1 MEPAPVKLSLGLAAF
16 SVVVLPLVV
25 FVYTGLY
32 FIDLSGLLS
41 IFAPLATGIDV
52 FLAISFLLLAWGNV
66 YLLRAILKRL
76 PKRADGMKTMQNL
89 WKALA
94 IFASALTVFSPL
106 YSVFPGS
113 VGICTAWSAAFF
125 AEWIVGLILYVS
137 LARFGFRGKNWLL
150 LGIGLS
156 LAVGLLAD
164 FNGLRGVQ
172 TAVDNSLEEM
182 ADVSGEGGSP
192 ENSIAEM
199 LGISQSEFDTL
210 DDESLADLQEV
221 SAGFVL
227 VVASGFL
234 GLVVLHFAAWG
245 CAYVLIALYFSK
257 RNGSRPGK
265 RRWEKMKDMKIC

>member
-1 MEPAPVKLSLGLAAF
+1 MEPAPVKLPIGLAVF
-16 SVVVLPLVV
+16 SVVVLPLMV

-32 FIDLSGLLS
+32 FFDLSGFLS
-41 IFAPLATGIDV
+41 ILAPLATGVDV
-52 FLAISFLLLAWGNV
+52 FLAISFLLLVWGNV

-76 PKRADGMKTMQNL
+76 PTFADGMKTMRTL
-89 WKALA
+89 WMALA
-94 IFASALTVFSPL
+94 VFAGVLTVLSPL
-106 YSVFPGS
+106 YSVFPDSGE
-113 VGICTAWSAAFF
+113 ICTAWSAAFF
-125 AEWIVGLILYVS
+125 AKWIVGFILCVS

-172 TAVDNSLEEM
+172 TALDNSLEM
-182 ADVSGEGGSP
+182 TADSEEP
-192 ENSIAEM
+192 AENLMVEL

-210 DDESLADLQEV
+210 DDESLTDLQEV

-227 VVASGFL
+227 AAVSGFW

-245 CAYVLIALYFSK
+245 CAYVLIALYFAK
-257 RNGSRPGK
+257 RNLNRGSGK
-265 RRWEKMKDMKIC
+265 RRWKKRRDLEIC